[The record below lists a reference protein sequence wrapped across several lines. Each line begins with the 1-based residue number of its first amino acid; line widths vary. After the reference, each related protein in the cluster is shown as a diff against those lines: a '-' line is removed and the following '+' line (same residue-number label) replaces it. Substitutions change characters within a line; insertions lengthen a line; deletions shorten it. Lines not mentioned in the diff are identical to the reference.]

1 SRISCTG
8 PSLST
13 GSPQYRSRNAG
24 WALGAGPLATTE
36 TETRHE
42 STTANTTFLMS
53 FTSSYG
59 WPARDEDRPHYTCGL
74 EKLYVPM
81 IYWALTKHPFDSK
94 RRGKSLSMTNFAIVS
109 DPRRSAK

>member
-1 SRISCTG
+1 PLLLTLHDALPIFSRISCTG

-24 WALGAGPLATTE
+24 WALGAGPFATTE

-81 IYWALTKHPFDSK
+81 IYWARSEE
-94 RRGKSLSMTNFAIVS
+94 RRVGKECRN
-109 DPRRSAK
+109 R